1 MSKRKY
7 RVLLVLGSILTAFFV
22 PMGEV
27 RQNSCRVC
35 VEFISGKLLHI
46 SYLSV
51 LFVWLLSP
59 SAVVTPSGSGRIVP
73 SPLGDSSANDEQSSW
88 KGIGISCAS
97 SLPELFWLKTEN
109 HAREVS

>member
-1 MSKRKY
+1 MRKRKY
-7 RVLLVLGSILTAFFV
+7 RVLLVLDSILTIFFM

-35 VEFISGKLLHI
+35 VELISGRLLHI

-73 SPLGDSSANDEQSSW
+73 SPLGDSSADGEQSSW
-88 KGIGISCAS
+88 KGIGMSYAS

-109 HAREVS
+109 HTREVN